1 MRAVKRA
8 IGPVLLLLAI
18 AALWASGI
26 THQITLENIQAHG
39 DQMRAAITAHPVRSA
54 AIFTAL
60 YAGMVISC
68 LPMASI
74 FSLLG
79 GFLFGG
85 LLGGVLIIA
94 AAGSGS
100 AILFV
105 VARSSAGSA
114 LRARAGGLYAK
125 IATQMEKDAVSY
137 LLFMRLVP
145 VFPAVVTAVIPALFH
160 IRPWTFLWTTVLGM
174 APAAFIYAFL
184 GQKLGDIR
192 QISDLFSPG
201 LLAAL
206 CALGL
211 LALTPILM
219 KKVKANAAG
228 KA

>member
-1 MRAVKRA
+1 MIA
-8 IGPVLLLLAI
+8 PVLLLLAI

-26 THQITLENIQAHG
+26 THQITLENIQAHS
-39 DQMRAAITAHPVRSA
+39 DQMRAAIAAHPVRSA
-54 AIFTAL
+54 AIFAAL
-60 YAGMVISC
+60 YAGVIVSC
-68 LPMASI
+68 LPLASL

-85 LLGGVLIIA
+85 ALGGGLIIVA
-94 AAGSGS
+94 ASTGS

-105 VARSSAGSA
+105 IARSAAGSA
-114 LRARAGGLYAK
+114 LRARGGGVYTK

-160 IRPWTFLWTTVLGM
+160 IRFWTFLWTAVLGM

-184 GQKLGDIR
+184 GQKLSDIR
-192 QISDLFSPG
+192 QVSDLFSPG
-201 LLAAL
+201 LMAAL

-211 LALTPILM
+211 LALTPILI
-219 KKVKANAAG
+219 KKVKASTAG